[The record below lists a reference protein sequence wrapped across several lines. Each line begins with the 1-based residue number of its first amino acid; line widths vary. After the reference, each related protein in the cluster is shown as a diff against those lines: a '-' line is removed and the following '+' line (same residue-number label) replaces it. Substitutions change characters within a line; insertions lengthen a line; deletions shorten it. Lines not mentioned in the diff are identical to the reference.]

1 MSISEITTAFTPD
14 EALAKL
20 IAGNNRFLEGIDA
33 PDSFKYQDQSM
44 SQTQRPY
51 ACILGCADSRVS
63 PEHTFDEGHGNLF
76 VTRVAGNFVTQEIL
90 GSLEYGTSV
99 LGASVILVLGHSG
112 CGAINAAISSLSTQA
127 KFEGQIDTL
136 IGALTPTALETR
148 HSNTE
153 IWKKSAVS
161 QNILKNVEILR
172 RSEPVLKKLID
183 TGKLKVFGGVYHL
196 DTGKVEILAG

>member
-1 MSISEITTAFTPD
+1 MAYSETTTTLTPD

-20 IAGNNRFLEGIDA
+20 IAGNNRFLEGFDA

-44 SQTQRPY
+44 SLTQHPY

-63 PEHTFDEGHGNLF
+63 PEHTFDESHGNLF
-76 VTRVAGNFVTQEIL
+76 VTRVAGNFVTPEIL

-112 CGAINAAISSLSTQA
+112 CGAISAAISSVSTQA

-136 IGALTPTALETR
+136 IAALKPTAQDTQ
-148 HSNTE
+148 HSSPE
-153 IWKKSAVS
+153 IWKKNMVS
-161 QNILKNVEILR
+161 QNVLKNVEILR
-172 RSEPVLKKLID
+172 RSEPVLKKLIGA
-183 TGKLKVFGGVYHL
+183 GKLKVVGGVYHL